1 MSPQPKLPRIEDPQH
16 LAFIR
21 TLPCVKCNAK
31 PCEAAHI
38 RRGTDGGTGR
48 KPSDKWAVPLCHACH
63 ALQHQKGE
71 KFFWGDIESAR
82 QLAHNLHLLSG
93 FARDGKKYHDTMTA
107 AGAIAA
113 ARPKF
118 AFYGRA

>member
-1 MSPQPKLPRIEDPQH
+1 MLFPKHPRIEDPAH

-21 TLPCVKCNAK
+21 TLPCVKCNTS
-31 PCEAAHI
+31 PCEAAHL
-38 RRGTDGGTGR
+38 RSGGTGGGMGM
-48 KPSDKWAVPLCHACH
+48 KPSDKWTLPLCHDCH
-63 ALQHQKGE
+63 ALQHRVGE
-71 KFFWGDIESAR
+71 VTFWGDIEAAKK
-82 QLAHNLHLLSG
+82 LAHNLYLLSG

-118 AFYGRA
+118 AFYGMA